1 MKNGKY
7 VHLNAQDAN
16 SALLGIAIAFMFCV
30 FAPLDAFFANR
41 DEFWFSLSQLL
52 PVLLLTFLGVA
63 VTFSFAMG
71 AVQRRKTGPYIY
83 GLFVYP
89 YLFSYIQGNYFPR
102 IYGVLNG

>member
-1 MKNGKY
+1 MKDSKY
-7 VHLNAQDAN
+7 FIRQNYC
-16 SALLGIAIAFMFCV
+16 SILLGIAIAFMFCV

-71 AVQRRKTGPYIY
+71 AVQRRKAGPYIY
-83 GLFVYP
+83 GFFVYA
-89 YLFSYIQGNYFPR
+89 YLFFYIQGNYIP
-102 IYGVLNG
+102 